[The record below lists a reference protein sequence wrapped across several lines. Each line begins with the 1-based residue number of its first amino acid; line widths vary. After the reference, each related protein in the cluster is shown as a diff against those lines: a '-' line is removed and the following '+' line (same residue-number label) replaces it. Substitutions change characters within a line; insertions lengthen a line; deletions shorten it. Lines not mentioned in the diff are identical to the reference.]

1 MKVNSTRTFVSLG
14 VGSIA
19 GYFIYL
25 DKAKTVFIASAAVP
39 ASSTSSD
46 MVARIRPDLITHTVL
61 RV

>member
-46 MVARIRPDLITHTVL
+46 MVARIDQN
-61 RV
+61 